1 MPAEIDHLD
10 DCLRVLAHHTRRAIL
25 RLTLA
30 GEMPAMRLA
39 ETLGIAPAT
48 ASEHLRV
55 LRTTGLVRL
64 QASGTQRRYRADPE
78 RVEAVI
84 AALRLD
90 LQIDD

>member
-1 MPAEIDHLD
+1 M
-10 DCLRVLAHHTRRAIL
+10 
-25 RLTLA
+25 
-30 GEMPAMRLA
+30 
-39 ETLGIAPAT
+39 
-48 ASEHLRV
+48 